1 MRRPFKFL
9 PYPVQWY
16 EGMLL
21 MPQHFQQADQ
31 LHHKLLEYHFAV
43 ASPYHW
49 GVFNLFVDAGQF
61 ANGLF
66 RVLSLEGILPDG
78 TVIFFP
84 QGSDEV
90 LEVPLAPHAS
100 ALQQTPLKIYLCLPE
115 VHFFEDGLE
124 NKSLPRYESIEAL
137 PVSDNNTGENPIPL
151 ARLKPKLQLVVSQM
165 PPARYVSM
173 PLAEISMAGN
183 AFVQT
188 PFIPPLLRI
197 DLAFPLGQ
205 ACLELVQHLRDK
217 ISYLQGKI
225 QNLNLDALNTQSSRE
240 AESIRKRLITGLL
253 PLEAVLNAK
262 GSVHPYELFKAL
274 IHLASQGATLRH
286 VINVPVFP
294 AYDHANLQNT
304 FQALFD
310 FMDTVLNNVE
320 ESYIAIP
327 FEQQDRV
334 YSLPLREAWLTDSF
348 VLGFQVQAGMSEDD
362 LIDWVQGCVIATDSF
377 VRVAQDNRV
386 LGAGRE
392 LIDEAPHLHLT
403 PFRGTV
409 LCEVKWDEQFL
420 RSRET
425 LHIFNIS
432 DTPSKRPQKI
442 VLYVPNHE
450 APQAT

>member
-1 MRRPFKFL
+1 MRHSFKFL

-31 LHHKLLEYHFAV
+31 LHHKLLEYHFSV

-49 GVFNLFVDAGQF
+49 GIRDLFVDAGQF
-61 ANGLF
+61 ANGVF

-84 QGSDEV
+84 QGFDDV
-90 LEVPLAPHAS
+90 LEVALAPHGAAS
-100 ALQQTPLKIYLCLPE
+100 QQTPLKVYLCLPE
-115 VHFFEDGLE
+115 AHLFGDGFE

-137 PVSDNNTGENPIPL
+137 PVSDDNTGENPIPL
-151 ARLKPKLQLVVSQM
+151 ARLKPKLQLIVSQV

-183 AFVQT
+183 AFIQT
-188 PFIPPLLRI
+188 TFIPPLLRV

-205 ACLELVQHLRDK
+205 TCLGLVQRLRDK

-225 QNLNLDALNTQSSRE
+225 QNLHLDALNTQNSRE

-253 PLEAVLNAK
+253 PLEAALNAK
-262 GSVHPYELFKAL
+262 GGLHPYELFKAL
-274 IHLASQGATLRH
+274 TQLASQGAPLRH
-286 VINVPVFP
+286 VINAPVFP
-294 AYDHANLQNT
+294 AYDHANLQDT
-304 FQALFD
+304 FQPLFD
-310 FMDTVLNNVE
+310 FMDNVLNNVE

-348 VLGFQVQAGMSEDD
+348 VLGFQVQPGMLEDD
-362 LIDWVQGCVIATDSF
+362 LVDWIQGCVIATDSF
-377 VRVAQDNRV
+377 VRIAQDNRV
-386 LGAGRE
+386 LGANRE

-409 LCEVKWDEQFL
+409 LCEVKWDERFI
-420 RSRET
+420 RSKET

-432 DTPSKRPQKI
+432 DTANSRPQQI
-442 VLYVPNHE
+442 VLYIPNHE
-450 APQAT
+450 AAQTI